1 MNELI
6 IDNQTIQSK
15 IYTIR
20 GVQVMLDEDL
30 AVLYGVETKNLNKA
44 VNRNMDR
51 FPEKFRFQLTQE
63 EYDNLKFQIGTS
75 SLNASLRSQ
84 FVTLEKQHGGRRYL
98 PYVFTEQGVSMLSA
112 VLRSQTAIEVS
123 IKIIDTFINMR
134 KFLSQNASLFT
145 RIDSIEKRQ
154 ISYEIKND
162 TKVDAILNA
171 IEEKG
176 TPQKQHIFYDGQI
189 FDAYLFVSDIIKS
202 AKSSIKLIDNYIDES
217 TLVLFTKRDAKV
229 DMKIYTKTISK
240 ELKLDLEK
248 HNAQYPKIDIEIFDL
263 SHDRFLIIDE
273 KEIYHFG
280 ASLKDLGKKWFAVS
294 KMDVNSFEILGK
306 LK

>member
-1 MNELI
+1 MNDLIKYNDGEIEIAVSIQNETIWLTQKQIAELF
-6 IDNQTIQSK
+6 DKDTRTINEHIK
-15 IYTIR
+15 TIYKEEELTEISTIR
-20 GVQVMLDEDL
+20 NFRIVQKEGNREVSRDIIHYNLDVVISIGYR
-30 AVLYGVETKNLNKA
+30 ANSKKA
-44 VNRNMDR
+44 T
-51 FPEKFRFQLTQE
+51 KFRQWATKVLK
-63 EYDNLKFQIGTS
+63 EYIFNGYAINSHKI
-75 SLNASLRSQ
+75 
-84 FVTLEKQHGGRRYL
+84 
-98 PYVFTEQGVSMLSA
+98 TEQRLLNLENDMQVVKS
-112 VLRSQTAIEVS
+112 
-123 IKIIDTFINMR
+123 
-134 KFLSQNASLFT
+134 KFKDF
-145 RIDSIEKRQ
+145 E
-154 ISYEIKND
+154 
-162 TKVDAILNA
+162 
-171 IEEKG
+171 
-176 TPQKQHIFYDGQI
+176 PQKQHIFYDGQI

-248 HNAQYPKIDIEIFDL
+248 HNAQYPKIEIEIFDL

-294 KMDVNSFEILGK
+294 KMDINSFEILGK